1 MGFLKNLFNREL
13 DEDFIFGDEHEDD
26 FFFAEE
32 ENVDDFFDGRAKRKR
47 GFFTRKGNRKEDS
60 FDERGSRKEGSFDE
74 RGSREEGFLDK
85 KGSREGGFFDKRGSR
100 EEGSLYDED
109 ARWDEDGF
117 YLSEKEKE
125 MGSED
130 SEWDWN
136 TIVNDRTYLNLND
149 PYQREKFI
157 RSLVEQVKDA
167 SVEIDKLSYEYN
179 VVTAV
184 LKDMDELESLPPAE
198 KNRITEHAKKI
209 LYFQKEKQDYK
220 NKKSCL
226 TESQFYRM
234 EQYEETAP
242 KIYEDM
248 HKAEKYRE
256 MVKDDLSRLEGE
268 KHAYTYRKSELKHAM
283 SDSRGMALICVLA
296 MALLL
301 GMLAMMQFAFEMTVG
316 VGYLITIVAGAVAL
330 VIIYARFLDQGKEI
344 KRVEKGLNRIIL
356 LQNTVKIRYVN
367 NVNLLDYLY
376 LKYNVKNAR
385 EWKTLCDVYEEEKRA
400 RAINEMNEEELEFEQ
415 SELLKIL
422 RNYQLSDARLW
433 LRSPLA
439 LYDHREMVEI
449 RHEHIIR
456 RQKLRAQMDYNRR
469 LAKEGEKELKAF
481 VAEYPQHSKEAIDMM
496 DRYS

>member
-1 MGFLKNLFNREL
+1 MGWLKNLFTRNR
-13 DEDFIFGDEHEDD
+13 DDD
-26 FFFAEE
+26 FLM
-32 ENVDDFFDGRAKRKR
+32 
-47 GFFTRKGNRKEDS
+47 ED
-60 FDERGSRKEGSFDE
+60 E
-74 RGSREEGFLDK
+74 L
-85 KGSREGGFFDKRGSR
+85 
-100 EEGSLYDED
+100 
-109 ARWDEDGF
+109 WDEDYYYSSERSDSNEDTDEF
-117 YLSEKEKE
+117 YLSETEKQ

-136 TIVNDRTYLNLND
+136 TIVSDRTYLNIND
-149 PYQREKFI
+149 AYQREKYI

-167 SVEIDKLSYEYN
+167 STQLDKLSYEYN

-184 LKDMDELESLPPAE
+184 LKDMDELEALPSSE
-198 KNRITEHAKKI
+198 KNRITEIAKKI
-209 LYFQKEKQDYK
+209 LHYQKEKQEYQ
-220 NKKSCL
+220 NKKSRL
-226 TESQFYRM
+226 TDSQFYRM
-234 EQYEETAP
+234 EQYEDSAP
-242 KIYEDM
+242 RIYEDM

-256 MVKDDLSRLEGE
+256 MIKDDLSRLEGE
-268 KHAYTYRKSELKHAM
+268 KHAFQYRKSELKHGM
-283 SDSRGMALICVLA
+283 NDSRGMAIICMLA

-301 GMLAMMQFAFEMTVG
+301 CMLSVMQFGFEMKTG
-316 VGYLITIVAGAVAL
+316 IGYVITIVAGAIAL
-330 VIIYARFLDQGKEI
+330 AVIYARFIDQTKEL
-344 KRVEKGLNRIIL
+344 KRVEKGMNRIIL

-376 LKYNVKNAR
+376 LKYSVKSAR

-400 RAINEMNEEELEFEQ
+400 RTINEMNEEELDYQQ

-449 RHEHIIR
+449 RHEHIVR

-469 LAKEGEKELKAF
+469 MAKEGEKELRAF
-481 VAEYPQHSKEAIDMM
+481 IAEYPQHSKEAIAMM

>member
-1 MGFLKNLFNREL
+1 MGWLKNLFTRNR
-13 DEDFIFGDEHEDD
+13 DDD
-26 FFFAEE
+26 FLM
-32 ENVDDFFDGRAKRKR
+32 
-47 GFFTRKGNRKEDS
+47 ED
-60 FDERGSRKEGSFDE
+60 E
-74 RGSREEGFLDK
+74 L
-85 KGSREGGFFDKRGSR
+85 
-100 EEGSLYDED
+100 
-109 ARWDEDGF
+109 WDEDYYYSSERSDSNEDTDEF
-117 YLSEKEKE
+117 YLSETEKQ

-136 TIVNDRTYLNLND
+136 TIVSDRTYLNIND
-149 PYQREKFI
+149 AYQREKYI

-167 SVEIDKLSYEYN
+167 STQLDKLSYEYN

-184 LKDMDELESLPPAE
+184 LKDMDELEALPSSE
-198 KNRITEHAKKI
+198 KNRITEIAKKI
-209 LYFQKEKQDYK
+209 LHYQKEKQEYQ
-220 NKKSCL
+220 NKKSRL
-226 TESQFYRM
+226 TDSQFYRM
-234 EQYEETAP
+234 EQYEDSAP
-242 KIYEDM
+242 RIYEDM

-256 MVKDDLSRLEGE
+256 MIKDDLSRLEGE
-268 KHAYTYRKSELKHAM
+268 KHAFQYRKSELKHGM
-283 SDSRGMALICVLA
+283 NDSRGMAIICMLA

-301 GMLAMMQFAFEMTVG
+301 CMLAVMQFGFEMKTG
-316 VGYLITIVAGAVAL
+316 IGYVITIVAGAIAL
-330 VIIYARFLDQGKEI
+330 AVIYARFIDQTKEL
-344 KRVEKGLNRIIL
+344 KRVEKGMNRIIL

-376 LKYNVKNAR
+376 LKYSVKSAR

-400 RAINEMNEEELEFEQ
+400 RTINEMNEEELDYQQ

-449 RHEHIIR
+449 RHEHIVR

-469 LAKEGEKELKAF
+469 MAKEGEKELRAF
-481 VAEYPQHSKEAIDMM
+481 IAEYPQHSKEAIAMM

>member
-1 MGFLKNLFNREL
+1 MGWLKNLFTRNR
-13 DEDFIFGDEHEDD
+13 DDD
-26 FFFAEE
+26 FLM
-32 ENVDDFFDGRAKRKR
+32 
-47 GFFTRKGNRKEDS
+47 EDELWNEDYYYS
-60 FDERGSRKEGSFDE
+60 SERSDSNEDTDE
-74 RGSREEGFLDK
+74 
-85 KGSREGGFFDKRGSR
+85 
-100 EEGSLYDED
+100 
-109 ARWDEDGF
+109 F
-117 YLSEKEKE
+117 YLSETEKQ

-136 TIVNDRTYLNLND
+136 TIVSDRTYLNIND
-149 PYQREKFI
+149 AYQREKYI

-167 SVEIDKLSYEYN
+167 STQLDKLSYEYN

-184 LKDMDELESLPPAE
+184 LKDMDELEALPSSE
-198 KNRITEHAKKI
+198 KNRITEIAKKI
-209 LYFQKEKQDYK
+209 LHYQKEKQEYQ
-220 NKKSCL
+220 NKKSRL
-226 TESQFYRM
+226 TDSQFYRM
-234 EQYEETAP
+234 EQYEDSAP
-242 KIYEDM
+242 RIYEDM

-256 MVKDDLSRLEGE
+256 MIKDDLSRLEGE
-268 KHAYTYRKSELKHAM
+268 KHAFQYRKSELKHGM
-283 SDSRGMALICVLA
+283 NDSRGMAIICMLA

-301 GMLAMMQFAFEMTVG
+301 CMLAVMQFGFEMKTG
-316 VGYLITIVAGAVAL
+316 IGYVITIVAGAIAL
-330 VIIYARFLDQGKEI
+330 AVIYARFIDQTKEL
-344 KRVEKGLNRIIL
+344 KRVEKGMNRIIL

-376 LKYNVKNAR
+376 LKYSVKSAR

-400 RAINEMNEEELEFEQ
+400 RTINEMNEEELDYQQ

-449 RHEHIIR
+449 RHEHIVR

-469 LAKEGEKELKAF
+469 MAKEGEKELRAF
-481 VAEYPQHSKEAIDMM
+481 IAEYPQHSKEAIAMM

>member
-1 MGFLKNLFNREL
+1 MGWLKNLFTRNRDDEFLMEDEL
-13 DEDFIFGDEHEDD
+13 WDEDFYYSSE
-26 FFFAEE
+26 
-32 ENVDDFFDGRAKRKR
+32 RA
-47 GFFTRKGNRKEDS
+47 DS
-60 FDERGSRKEGSFDE
+60 SE
-74 RGSREEGFLDK
+74 
-85 KGSREGGFFDKRGSR
+85 
-100 EEGSLYDED
+100 DED
-109 ARWDEDGF
+109 EF
-117 YLSEKEKE
+117 YLSETEKQ

-136 TIVNDRTYLNLND
+136 TIVSERTYLNIND
-149 PYQREKFI
+149 PYQREKYI

-167 SVEIDKLSYEYN
+167 STQLDKLSYEYN

-184 LKDMDELESLPPAE
+184 LKDMDELEALPSSE
-198 KNRITEHAKKI
+198 KNRMSETAKKI
-209 LYFQKEKQDYK
+209 LHYQKEKQEYQ
-220 NKKSCL
+220 NKKSRL
-226 TESQFYRM
+226 TDSQFYRM
-234 EQYEETAP
+234 EQYEDSAP
-242 KIYEDM
+242 RIYEDM

-256 MVKDDLSRLEGE
+256 MIKDDLSRLEGE
-268 KHAYTYRKSELKHAM
+268 KHAFQYRKSELKHAM
-283 SDSRGMALICVLA
+283 NDSRGMAIICMLA

-301 GMLAMMQFAFEMTVG
+301 CMLAVMQFGFEMKTG
-316 VGYLITIVAGAVAL
+316 IGYVITIVTGAIAL
-330 VIIYARFLDQGKEI
+330 AVIYARFIDQSKEL
-344 KRVEKGLNRIIL
+344 KRVEKGMNRIIL

-376 LKYNVKNAR
+376 LKYNVKSAR
-385 EWKTLCDVYEEEKRA
+385 EWKTLCNVYEEEKRA
-400 RAINEMNEEELEFEQ
+400 RDINEMNEEELDYQQ

-469 LAKEGEKELKAF
+469 MAKEGEKELRAF
-481 VAEYPQHSKEAIDMM
+481 IAEYPQHSKEAIAMM

>member
-1 MGFLKNLFNREL
+1 MGLLKKLFSRNR
-13 DEDFIFGDEHEDD
+13 DDD
-26 FFFAEE
+26 FLMEE
-32 ENVDDFFDGRAKRKR
+32 E
-47 GFFTRKGNRKEDS
+47 
-60 FDERGSRKEGSFDE
+60 
-74 RGSREEGFLDK
+74 L
-85 KGSREGGFFDKRGSR
+85 
-100 EEGSLYDED
+100 
-109 ARWDEDGF
+109 WDEDYFYSEERADSEDESDEF

-136 TIVNDRTYLNLND
+136 TIVNDRTYLNIND
-149 PYQREKFI
+149 PYQREKYV

-167 SVEIDKLSYEYN
+167 STQLDKLSYEYN

-184 LKDMDELESLPPAE
+184 LKDMDELDALPPSE
-198 KNRITEHAKKI
+198 KNRIMEIAKKI
-209 LYFQKEKQDYK
+209 LHYQKEKQEYQ
-220 NKKSCL
+220 NKKSRL
-226 TESQFYRM
+226 TDSQFYRM
-234 EQYEETAP
+234 EQYEDSSP
-242 KIYEDM
+242 RIYEDM

-256 MVKDDLSRLEGE
+256 MIKDDLSRLEGE
-268 KHAYTYRKSELKHAM
+268 KHAFQYRKSELKHGM
-283 SDSRGMALICVLA
+283 SDSRGMALICMLA
-296 MALLL
+296 MGLLL
-301 GMLAMMQFAFEMTVG
+301 GMLAIMQFVFEMKTG
-316 VGYLITIVAGAVAL
+316 IGYVITIVAGAAAL
-330 VIIYARFLDQGKEI
+330 TIIYARFVDQGKEL
-344 KRVEKGLNRIIL
+344 KRVEKGMNRIIL

-376 LKYNVKNAR
+376 LKYNVKSAR
-385 EWKTLCDVYEEEKRA
+385 EWKNLCDIYEEEKRA
-400 RAINEMNEEELEFEQ
+400 RTINEMNEEELDYQQ

-469 LAKEGEKELKAF
+469 MAKEGEKELRAF
-481 VAEYPQHSKEAIDMM
+481 IAEYPQYSKEAINMM

>member
-1 MGFLKNLFNREL
+1 MGWLKKL
-13 DEDFIFGDEHEDD
+13 
-26 FFFAEE
+26 
-32 ENVDDFFDGRAKRKR
+32 
-47 GFFTRKGNRKEDS
+47 FTRNRDDEFLMEDKLWDEEYYYSSERSDSNEDS
-60 FDERGSRKEGSFDE
+60 DE
-74 RGSREEGFLDK
+74 
-85 KGSREGGFFDKRGSR
+85 
-100 EEGSLYDED
+100 
-109 ARWDEDGF
+109 F
-117 YLSEKEKE
+117 YLSETEKQ

-136 TIVNDRTYLNLND
+136 TIVSDRTYLNIND
-149 PYQREKFI
+149 SYQREKYI

-167 SVEIDKLSYEYN
+167 STQLDKLSYEYN

-184 LKDMDELESLPPAE
+184 LKDMDELEALPPSE
-198 KNRITEHAKKI
+198 KNRISETAKKI
-209 LYFQKEKQDYK
+209 LHYQKEKQEYQ
-220 NKKSCL
+220 NKKSRL
-226 TESQFYRM
+226 TDSQFYRM
-234 EQYEETAP
+234 EQYEDSAP
-242 KIYEDM
+242 RIYEDM

-256 MVKDDLSRLEGE
+256 MIKDDLSRLEGE
-268 KHAYTYRKSELKHAM
+268 KHAFQYRKSELKHAM
-283 SDSRGMALICVLA
+283 NDSRGMAIIC
-296 MALLL
+296 
-301 GMLAMMQFAFEMTVG
+301 MLAMVLLLCMLAVMQFGFEMDTG
-316 VGYLITIVAGAVAL
+316 IGYVITIVTGAIAL
-330 VIIYARFLDQGKEI
+330 AVIYARFIDQSKEL
-344 KRVEKGLNRIIL
+344 KRVEKGMNRIIL

-376 LKYNVKNAR
+376 LKYNVKSAR

-400 RAINEMNEEELEFEQ
+400 RTINEMNEEELDYQQ

-469 LAKEGEKELKAF
+469 MAKEGEKELRAF
-481 VAEYPQHSKEAIDMM
+481 IAEYPQHSKEAIAMM

>member
-1 MGFLKNLFNREL
+1 MGWLKNLFTRNR
-13 DEDFIFGDEHEDD
+13 EDD
-26 FFFAEE
+26 FLM
-32 ENVDDFFDGRAKRKR
+32 
-47 GFFTRKGNRKEDS
+47 ED
-60 FDERGSRKEGSFDE
+60 E
-74 RGSREEGFLDK
+74 L
-85 KGSREGGFFDKRGSR
+85 
-100 EEGSLYDED
+100 
-109 ARWDEDGF
+109 WDEDYYYSSERSDSNEDTDEF
-117 YLSEKEKE
+117 YLSETEKQ

-136 TIVNDRTYLNLND
+136 TIVSDRTYLNIND
-149 PYQREKFI
+149 PYQREKYI

-167 SVEIDKLSYEYN
+167 STQLDKLSYEYN

-184 LKDMDELESLPPAE
+184 LKDMDELEALPPSE
-198 KNRITEHAKKI
+198 KNRIMEIAKKI
-209 LYFQKEKQDYK
+209 LHYQKEKQEYQ
-220 NKKSCL
+220 NKKSRL
-226 TESQFYRM
+226 TDSQFYRM
-234 EQYEETAP
+234 EQYEDSSP
-242 KIYEDM
+242 RIYEDM

-256 MVKDDLSRLEGE
+256 MIKDDLSRLEGE
-268 KHAYTYRKSELKHAM
+268 KHAFQYRKSELKHGM
-283 SDSRGMALICVLA
+283 SDSRGMALICMLA

-301 GMLAMMQFAFEMTVG
+301 CMLAIMQFGFEMKTG
-316 VGYLITIVAGAVAL
+316 IGYVITIVVGAIAL
-330 VIIYARFLDQGKEI
+330 AVIYARFIDQTKEL
-344 KRVEKGLNRIIL
+344 KRVEKGMNRIIL

-376 LKYNVKNAR
+376 LKYNVKSAR

-400 RAINEMNEEELEFEQ
+400 RTINEMNEEELDYQQ

-469 LAKEGEKELKAF
+469 MAKEGEKELRAF
-481 VAEYPQHSKEAIDMM
+481 IAEYPQHSKEAIAMM
-496 DRYS
+496 DHYS